1 MTGGEEISDLLNWIE
16 EADARL
22 VVHVDWAVLVQ
33 RCKRVVVVSNDTDT
47 FALLLHY
54 TPYFQDLWL
63 EEMWQQYGTGEKRR
77 KLPLHQAVSKLGA
90 SLVKAVIKVHILIGD
105 DCMSK
110 LGSKHAAVA
119 CDPVQ
124 YPTNFGETDAL
135 LEQDVLLAEKYL
147 VHVWAGARSTT
158 ICETFDQLRVENY
171 IISSVGIDAL
181 PHTSSEIRGHI
192 QRGAFLVHRACQ
204 LLDIFRTILT
214 DVLD

>member
-1 MTGGEEISDLLNWIE
+1 MKISDLLNWIE
-16 EADARL
+16 EADDRL

-54 TPYFQDLWL
+54 TPYFQDLWS

-105 DCMSK
+105 DCMGK

-124 YPTNFGETDAL
+124 
-135 LEQDVLLAEKYL
+135 
-147 VHVWAGARSTT
+147 
-158 ICETFDQLRVENY
+158 
-171 IISSVGIDAL
+171 
-181 PHTSSEIRGHI
+181 
-192 QRGAFLVHRACQ
+192 
-204 LLDIFRTILT
+204 
-214 DVLD
+214 